1 MIAITI
7 AISEN
12 PALINVIDNSPN
24 DSEMS
29 IPPMD
34 EPNAIPTLN
43 AEMFK
48 TEATSSVP
56 ARYFSES

>member
-7 AISEN
+7 ATSEN
-12 PALINVIDNSPN
+12 TALIKVIDNSPN
-24 DSEMS
+24 DPEMS
-29 IPPMD
+29 IPPVD
-34 EPNAIPTLN
+34 APNAIPILK
-43 AEMFK
+43 AEIFK